1 MSELRMLLS
10 KTATSELKKQLREAG
25 VRGYSK
31 MKKAELVDLL
41 HTSMSHR
48 AKSSVSPSVVIK
60 EEVEE
65 IPPHLGGDVEK
76 PKSPVAKKQKVKED
90 KPKVEKPKAEKPK
103 SPVAKKV
110 KEEKKVSK
118 L

>member
-65 IPPHLGGDVEK
+65 IPPHLGGNVEK
-76 PKSPVAKKQKVKED
+76 PKSPVAKKQKVKVE

-110 KEEKKVSK
+110 KEEKMVSK